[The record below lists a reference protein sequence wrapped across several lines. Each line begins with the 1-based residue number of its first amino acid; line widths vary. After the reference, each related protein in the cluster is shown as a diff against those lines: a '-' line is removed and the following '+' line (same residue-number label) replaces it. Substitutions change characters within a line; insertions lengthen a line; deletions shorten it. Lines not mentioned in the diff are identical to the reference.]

1 MSKRE
6 AFTVRVQ
13 PEIAEALRQAAEEG
27 SRPIGVVIHD
37 AIVGYLGGWRAPSE
51 RIAEKQ
57 SKRRGRTGVAPTP
70 FDGRPVDEFG
80 WPLEGCMRPGTT
92 AKATLMYESA
102 QEIKAW
108 MQRLWDQAG
117 LGEYTDKHLQET
129 LKALGP
135 RKVAPTDGPKADW
148 EQ

>member
-6 AFTVRVQ
+6 AFTVRVR
-13 PEIAEALRQAAEEG
+13 PEIAEALRQAALEG

-57 SKRRGRTGVAPTP
+57 QKRRGRTGVTVKP
-70 FDGRPVDEFG
+70 FDGRPVDECG
-80 WPLEGCMRPGTT
+80 WPLQGTVSPVPNS
-92 AKATLMYESA
+92 KAVLKPYPP
-102 QEIKAW
+102 QEI
-108 MQRLWDQAG
+108 MQVLQGLWDDAG
-117 LGEYTDKHLQET
+117 LGEYTEKHLEQT

-135 RKVAPTDGPKADW
+135 RNVVQTAGPKADW